1 MSANNDLAVSTS
13 PAETDEIKQA
23 MLDALEDNRLT
34 CSQAR
39 AIAEQ
44 FSVPYHLVGRLANE
58 LKIKIRHCELGC
70 F

>member
-1 MSANNDLAVSTS
+1 MSVNNDLDVSTS
-13 PAETDEIKQA
+13 LAEAEEIRQA
-23 MLDALEDNRLT
+23 MLGAVRDSRLT